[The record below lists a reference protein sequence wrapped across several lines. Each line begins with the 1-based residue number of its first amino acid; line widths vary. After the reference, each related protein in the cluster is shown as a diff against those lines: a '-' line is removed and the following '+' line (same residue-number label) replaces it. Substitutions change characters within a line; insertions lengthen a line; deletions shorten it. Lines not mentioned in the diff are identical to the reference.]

1 MRAFTSVLAALCAG
15 ALLWGMTACSCGPQA
30 DDCET
35 WDGDAPRVPASTADR
50 AFFPPGTQAEE
61 LVAIVREGLS
71 VVEKGPDVT
80 RFVILRAGDRHGPAY
95 REALYHVVV
104 GGGVKYPPGTLAI
117 QRNWARSGEID
128 GDNMEAQT
136 QGISIVVEK
145 GAPTPYPPAVGD
157 AIAAFC
163 KALASEAPLHPD
175 CVLGMGE
182 VPYADESRHAAA
194 EQELAERVRRDVPV
208 PQTDLTLELE
218 RGDKS
223 VRVEVELRDTRAG
236 RQIGMMLRRRFDGE
250 NRGML
255 FVYPN
260 LGQRLNFYMRNCF
273 IPIDVGYIREYP
285 PGTHIID
292 KVHTMT
298 PQAGHRGTFTYYS
311 SRGVSKYA
319 LEMPGGWFEE
329 HGWTAGTVVR
339 GLPK

>member
-1 MRAFTSVLAALCAG
+1 MRALTLVLAAG
-15 ALLWGMTACSCGPQA
+15 ALLWGVTACNGSQA
-30 DDCET
+30 EDDGASGT
-35 WDGDAPRVPASTADR
+35 GGAPRIPASNADR
-50 AFFPPGTQAEE
+50 AFFPPGTQAEQ
-61 LVAIVREGLS
+61 LVEIVREGLS

-80 RFVILRAGDRHGPAY
+80 RFVIIRAGDRHGPAY

-104 GGGVKYPPGTLAI
+104 GGGVKYPPGTLAV

-136 QGISIVVEK
+136 QGISIAVEK

-175 CVLGMGE
+175 CVMGMGE
-182 VPYADESRHAAA
+182 VPYAHEWQRAAA
-194 EQELAERVRRDVPV
+194 EQELAERARLDVPI

-218 RGDKS
+218 RNGKS
-223 VRVEVELRDTRAG
+223 VRVDVELRDTNPG
-236 RQIGMMLRRRFDGE
+236 LQTGMMLRRGFDGE

-255 FVYPN
+255 FVYPHARY
-260 LGQRLNFYMRNCF
+260 LKFFMRNCH
-273 IPIDVGYIREYP
+273 IPIDVAYVRKQGRRYV
-285 PGTHIID
+285 ID
-292 KVHTMT
+292 EVRTMA
-298 PQAGHRGTFTYYS
+298 PQAGHHGPFTHYKSRGT
-311 SRGVSKYA
+311 SKYA
-319 LEMPGGWFEE
+319 LEMPGGWFEK